1 MRSQKAFGLGLL
13 MICSG
18 LLMFPLMGTPTPRF
32 DAFVL
37 IVDTALAT
45 LSLVV
50 ALLLYGRYPLR
61 RSKALLVLASG
72 FLFVALTTLPQLLRL
87 SQGAFLDLPLRF
99 ITDLALPLAVIT
111 YVLVWRAERQPVPAT
126 DRAGAPIGRFIAA
139 TVALSALAVWLVA
152 AGDVGMVP
160 LVADTSASMREA
172 LATGFLV
179 IVIGVAIGILWWHR
193 QSTLHEWLLLM
204 LTAWVIGVLV
214 QGIAADGTSF
224 AWHAA
229 RLYALVGVGCVLL
242 AVLAENAMTTAPP
255 AAAVRNGTRDTRAQG
270 RGWAADVTLNAVANE
285 LNQPL
290 CAISA
295 NAEAIAKLLES
306 PTPDLHEVRAAVTDI
321 SDDAHRASRAILVAQ
336 SLLAGTHDPAA
347 EVDVAQLVH
356 VCLVQL
362 RPQMLERRVIC
373 AVETA
378 PHLPGVRSLRKPL
391 AQLLVSL
398 LTKSMEGMSGVHPAE
413 RRLTVHA
420 ARHDPET
427 IVISV
432 QDSGAG
438 TAFKV
443 LLPASS

>member
-18 LLMFPLMGTPTPRF
+18 LLMFPLMGTRTPRF

-45 LSLVV
+45 LCFVV
-50 ALLLYGRYPLR
+50 ALLLFGRYPAR

-87 SQGAFLDLPLRF
+87 SQGAFLDVPLRF
-99 ITDLALPLAVIT
+99 ITDLALPLVVIT
-111 YVLVWRAERQPVPAT
+111 YVLVWRAERQPVPGT
-126 DRAGAPIGRFIAA
+126 DRAAAPIGRFIAA

-152 AGDVGMVP
+152 AGDMGMVP
-160 LVADTSASMREA
+160 LVGDTSASMREA

-193 QSTLHEWLLLM
+193 QSQLHEWLLLM

-229 RLYALVGVGCVLL
+229 RLYSLMGVGCVLL
-242 AVLAENAMTTAPP
+242 AVLAENAAATALP
-255 AAAVRNGTRDTRAQG
+255 AAVRNGTREARAQG
-270 RGWAADVTLNAVANE
+270 RGWAAGVTLNAVANE

-306 PTPDLHEVRAAVTDI
+306 PTPDLDEVRAAVTDI

-336 SLLAGTHDPAA
+336 SLLGGTRDPAV

-356 VCLVQL
+356 ECLVQL
-362 RPQMLERRVIC
+362 RPQMQERRVIC

-398 LTKSMEGMSGVHPAE
+398 LTKSMESMSGVHPAE